1 MGVHMEPKC
10 SKFDY
15 DERLLEKMIRLEHS
29 TGLMIESFKK
39 ISTQIEADLAD
50 MKREFSDI
58 QQQAITQ
65 RNSFQGLLSQ
75 GQTDMATMKTEF
87 AEMVDEQ
94 RKQANEAIESELT
107 AHRKTIEDLKD
118 LLNAPVYAFS
128 ATTVTN
134 RSPKLGE
141 ILRFSDI
148 LLNQEDVYDVTT
160 GKFTAPRNGTYA
172 FTCSLCASANKLMSF
187 RIVVDGNMISKE
199 HFMDK
204 DYIGSVSSYAVA
216 VLNKGMK
223 AWIQIEYSSSSNSL
237 YWSSGSHCWNRFS
250 GHILN

>member
-58 QQQAITQ
+58 KQQAITQ

-75 GQTDMATMKTEF
+75 AQTDLVAMKTEF

-118 LLNAPVYAFS
+118 LLNAPVHAFS

-134 RSPKLGE
+134 RSPSRGE

-172 FTCSLCASANKLMSF
+172 FTFSLCVSASKAMSF
-187 RIVVDGNMISKE
+187 QIVVDGNVVSKE
-199 HFMDK
+199 YYGDK
-204 DYIGSVSSYAVA
+204 AYIGSVSSYAVA

-223 AWIQIEYSSSSNSL
+223 AWIQNAYTQSNSL
-237 YWSSGSHCWNRFS
+237 YWSSGSGCWNRFS
-250 GHILN
+250 GHILH